1 MSRQAYLVQEQLI
14 LSNNGGVLIKREEIS
29 FNEYST
35 IQIDRATNNQTRLL
49 RQLVKVVD
57 SEQQDELVGVL

>member
-1 MSRQAYLVQEQLI
+1 MQRQAYLFQEQLI

-35 IQIDRATNNQTRLL
+35 IKIDRTTSNQTRLFTK
-49 RQLVKVVD
+49 LVNVVD
-57 SEQQDELVGVL
+57 FQQQDELVGVL